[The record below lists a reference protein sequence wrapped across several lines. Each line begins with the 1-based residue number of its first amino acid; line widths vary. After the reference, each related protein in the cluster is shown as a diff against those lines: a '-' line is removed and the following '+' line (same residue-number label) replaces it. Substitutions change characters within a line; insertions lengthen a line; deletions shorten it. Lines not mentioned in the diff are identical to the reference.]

1 MNRRKKTITATF
13 ATLLIIA
20 SAAIPAKAIT
30 TGKWDLSGIPDLVQ
44 EVAEELDKEPEQEQ
58 PGIPHWTQ
66 EQLDG
71 IYQAIAEQRA
81 KAKEF
86 WKAWRK

>member
-1 MNRRKKTITATF
+1 MNKPKKTIVA
-13 ATLLIIA
+13 AVAGLLIVGA
-20 SAAIPAKAIT
+20 LVVPTKAIT

-44 EVAEELDKEPEQEQ
+44 KVAEKLDKEPEQEK
-58 PGIPHWTQ
+58 PETPHWTQ
-66 EQLDG
+66 DQKNA

-86 WKAWRK
+86 WKVWRR